1 MKITIDI
8 PDTTMCGF
16 FNYVFVDEGGLS
28 MGAKSLGTD
37 EINKAR
43 TEEKADED

>member
-1 MKITIDI
+1 MKITIEI

-28 MGAKSLGTD
+28 MGSKSLDTD

-43 TEEKADED
+43 EEKVGEV